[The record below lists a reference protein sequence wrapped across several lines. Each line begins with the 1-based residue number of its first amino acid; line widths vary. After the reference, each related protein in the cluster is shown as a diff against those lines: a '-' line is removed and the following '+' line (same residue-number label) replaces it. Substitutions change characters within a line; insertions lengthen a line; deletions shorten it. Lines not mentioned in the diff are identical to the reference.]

1 MTNPSGERR
10 INLAVKTN
18 SKSRK
23 LYCNDQ
29 ELNYTSF
36 ITKHQ
41 QHKAQAKTET
51 AFSQNQK
58 TLRWITGLCYDYAG
72 LEILCS

>member
-1 MTNPSGERR
+1 M
-10 INLAVKTN
+10 KTN

-36 ITKHQ
+36 ITKHK
-41 QHKAQAKTET
+41 QHKAKAKTET
-51 AFSQNQK
+51 CFLQTQK
-58 TLRWITGLCYDYAG
+58 TLRGITGT
-72 LEILCS
+72 